1 MAEDVSLIFRYFS
14 ELSARQKKQFA
25 QLLPLYLE
33 WNAQIN
39 VISRK
44 DMDAFYV
51 HHVLHSLAIAK
62 AAPFEDGTVVLDV
75 GTGGGFPGIPLAILY
90 PNCTFHLV
98 DSIGKKIKVV
108 NEVVQALGLS
118 NVTAEQ
124 ARVEQL
130 PHTYD
135 VVVTRAVAPLIQL
148 KQWLRGRLDTKSKR
162 QTRGLI
168 ALKGGNLTEEVIE
181 AEMKA
186 RLIPIAML
194 FEGEYFET
202 KSVVWVK
209 SL

>member
-1 MAEDVSLIFRYFS
+1 VIADAGLARTLARRNVRTLTGMEVDDAAPELTASLEPAAALQDFMPGIERR
-14 ELSARQKKQFA
+14 ARFA
-25 QLLPLYLE
+25 QT
-33 WNAQIN
+33 
-39 VISRK
+39 
-44 DMDAFYV
+44 D
-51 HHVLHSLAIAK
+51 
-62 AAPFEDGTVVLDV
+62 
-75 GTGGGFPGIPLAILY
+75 
-90 PNCTFHLV
+90 
-98 DSIGKKIKVV
+98 
-108 NEVVQALGLS
+108 
-118 NVTAEQ
+118 VTAEQ

-148 KQWLRGRLDTKSKR
+148 KQWLRGRLDAKSKK

-181 AEMKA
+181 AEVKA
-186 RLIPIAML
+186 RLIPIATL

>member
-1 MAEDVSLIFRYFS
+1 MSSDLIKGYFPTITK
-14 ELSARQKKQFA
+14 RQQAQFA
-25 QLLPLYLE
+25 QLEPLYRH

-44 DMDAFYV
+44 DMEAFHV

-75 GTGGGFPGIPLAILY
+75 GTGGGFPGIPLAIMF
-90 PNCTFHLV
+90 PNCIFHLV

-108 NEVVQALGLS
+108 NGVAEALGLD

-124 ARVEQL
+124 ARAEQL

-135 VVVTRAVAPLIQL
+135 VIVTRAVAPLSQL
-148 KQWLRGRLDTKSKR
+148 RTWLRCRLDTGSSR
-162 QTRGLI
+162 SVRGLI
-168 ALKGGNLTEEVIE
+168 ALKGGNLTDEIIE
-181 AEMKA
+181 ARVKA
-186 RLIPIAML
+186 RVVPISDL
-194 FEGEYFET
+194 FDEAFFET
-202 KSVVWVK
+202 KSVVHVK